1 MRIAVVASDR
11 VRFPDQL
18 RRGPSWATLQRQVID
33 FCDRSRSALIV
44 EVSQHERGS
53 DGWQVLSGAL
63 DFCLEVPPIVEESR
77 DRSMAW
83 RSVIN
88 ACGRVPLLA
97 NPGRKKRALGK
108 AQVMNRV
115 VLGLQTGRIR
125 DLELPLDVPLC
136 GS

>member
-1 MRIAVVASDR
+1 VAPDR
-11 VRFPDQL
+11 VRFPAQL

-63 DFCLEVPPIVEESR
+63 DFCREIPPIVEGSR
-77 DRSMAW
+77 DRSTVW
-83 RSVIN
+83 RSVVN

-97 NPGRKKRALGK
+97 NARRKKRALGK
-108 AQVMNRV
+108 SQIMNCV
-115 VLGLQTGRIR
+115 VLGLQTGRIM
-125 DLELPLDVPLC
+125 DLELPLGVPQC
-136 GS
+136 CT

>member
-1 MRIAVVASDR
+1 VAPDR
-11 VRFPDQL
+11 VRFPAQL

-63 DFCLEVPPIVEESR
+63 DFCREVPPIVEESQ
-77 DRSMAW
+77 DRSTAL

-97 NPGRKKRALGK
+97 NAGRRKRALGK
-108 AQVMNRV
+108 SQIMNCV
-115 VLGLQTGRIR
+115 VLGLQTGRIM
-125 DLELPLDVPLC
+125 DLELPVGAPLC
-136 GS
+136 CA